1 MQTIA
6 NEFNLSETTF
16 PVRATTDGAS
26 YRLRI
31 FTPTSELPFA
41 GHPSIGSAWVMRA
54 LGRVDDGHFVQECGA
69 GLLPLTLEG
78 DGATLTGGEASL
90 GEPVDPAAALAA
102 VGLGLRDMVGDP
114 GRWAGVGIDFAY
126 LHVRPESVAR
136 ARPDLTALTAI
147 GTAGI
152 SVFSYV
158 DAVAHARVFAGG
170 VGVIEDPATGSAALG
185 LGVWLAATDKV
196 AADGTTSYR
205 VEQGAEIGR
214 PSVMECVVGA
224 SAGSPSSCRSPV
236 RWCRSRRAGSGF
248 PEIASRSGRSLGL
261 PGDRRQPQDLALPR
275 PALRRQFTIG
285 GVQPARQQRG
295 DDGLPL
301 LAGRLDDVHARRPHH
316 EPGALVLAADNHLG
330 TCPVGVGT
338 VEAVRGGLL
347 EAAGQH
353 VRRSVLPHMPDGAWR
368 PAGGQAWVGTAYPDQ
383 SGAPRRLLDQGGRGR
398 GVHGLSVARG
408 LDSLAG
414 HERQ

>member
-1 MQTIA
+1 MSRMLDYRVVDVFTTDAFAGNPLAVVLDGDDLSTAAMQTIA

-114 GRWAGVGIDFAY
+114 VRWAGVGIDFAY

-214 PSVMECVVGA
+214 PSVMECVVR
-224 SAGSPSSCRSPV
+224 CV
-236 RWCRSRRAGSGF
+236 
-248 PEIASRSGRSLGL
+248 
-261 PGDRRQPQDLALPR
+261 
-275 PALRRQFTIG
+275 
-285 GVQPARQQRG
+285 
-295 DDGLPL
+295 
-301 LAGRLDDVHARRPHH
+301 
-316 EPGALVLAADNHLG
+316 
-330 TCPVGVGT
+330 
-338 VEAVRGGLL
+338 GGLAV
-347 EAAGQH
+347 E
-353 VRRSVLPHMPDGAWR
+353 
-368 PAGGQAWVGTAYPDQ
+368 
-383 SGAPRRLLDQGGRGR
+383 
-398 GVHGLSVARG
+398 LSVTGSVVPVAEGRI
-408 LDSLAG
+408 
-414 HERQ
+414 RVP